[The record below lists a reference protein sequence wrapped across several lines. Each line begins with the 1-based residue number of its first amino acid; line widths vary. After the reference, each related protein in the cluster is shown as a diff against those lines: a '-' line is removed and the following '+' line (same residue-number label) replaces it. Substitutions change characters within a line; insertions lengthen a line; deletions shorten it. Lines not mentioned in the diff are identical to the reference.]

1 MWYCSPTSSLVAIIS
16 RSRRMTIP
24 NAVVTPTENRLEVP
38 KKEKGMLVYSALQMD
53 GMEGGDEVMV
63 TRSSEIKVKE
73 RVKGVKER
81 EYVQKEFGKNMKKQD
96 KKDRDQKLRKKDAY
110 RYCSFS
116 NVSMVM
122 VRGSP

>member
-1 MWYCSPTSSLVAIIS
+1 
-16 RSRRMTIP
+16 MTIP

-38 KKEKGMLVYSALQMD
+38 KKEKGTLVYSTLQMD

-81 EYVQKEFGKNMKKQD
+81 EYVQKEFVKNMKK
-96 KKDRDQKLRKKDAY
+96 
-110 RYCSFS
+110 
-116 NVSMVM
+116 
-122 VRGSP
+122 